1 MFQLQ
6 QIIGYVEIKE
16 TDETSKRVFEFRIN
30 LFLFEL
36 STAMDSEIASLSS
49 HRVKPKT
56 KNWYLPLFRK
66 ARSIIEKE

>member
-6 QIIGYVEIKE
+6 QIIGYVEVKE

-36 STAMDSEIASLSS
+36 SIAMDSEIASSAID
-49 HRVKPKT
+49 REFE
-56 KNWYLPLFRK
+56 LPSGK
-66 ARSIIEKE
+66 AKD